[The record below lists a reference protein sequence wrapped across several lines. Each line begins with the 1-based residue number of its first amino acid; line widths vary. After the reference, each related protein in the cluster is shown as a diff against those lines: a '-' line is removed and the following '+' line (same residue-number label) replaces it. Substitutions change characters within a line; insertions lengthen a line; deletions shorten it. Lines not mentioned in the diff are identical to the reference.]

1 MVIKI
6 GNRPNK
12 DLDLI
17 KEEFKKET
25 SIKIIAKKYNIS
37 RSHVYNL
44 RARWEDDDL

>member
-6 GNRPNK
+6 GNRPNEN
-12 DLDLI
+12 LDLI
-17 KEEFKKET
+17 KEDFKKKT
-25 SIKIIAKKYNIS
+25 SIKAIARKYNIS

>member
-1 MVIKI
+1 MIKI

-12 DLDLI
+12 NLDLI
-17 KEEFKKET
+17 KEDFKEEI
-25 SIKIIAKKYNIS
+25 SIKVIAKKYNIS